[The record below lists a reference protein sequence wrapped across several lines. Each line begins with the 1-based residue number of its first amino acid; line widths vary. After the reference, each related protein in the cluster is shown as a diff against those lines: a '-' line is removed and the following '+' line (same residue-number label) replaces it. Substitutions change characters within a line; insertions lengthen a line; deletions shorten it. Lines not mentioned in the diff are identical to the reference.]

1 MTSPR
6 TVRIATRSSPLALW
20 QAEDVAS
27 RLRAI
32 ANVSVEI
39 VRVSTQGD
47 RRLDVPLADI
57 GGKGVFVSEVQAS
70 VLDASADIAVHSAK
84 DMPAVERDDLAIAAF
99 LPRADPR
106 DAVVGSALSSL
117 GHGAVVATGSPRRR
131 AQLLDA
137 FPHLTIVELRGNIAT
152 RLSKVGSPAAGAP
165 DGATVSS
172 VIVAAAALDRLEQS
186 HLAVEYLDPTRFI
199 PQVGQGIVAVEC
211 RRDDDE
217 LVTLL
222 GRINDPISQRCAVAE
237 RAFLAELGGDCRL
250 PAAAHASVTASGML
264 LLRAMLTSGDGGPVE
279 TVRSEGDDPAALG
292 TQAAQELLRRMP

>member
-172 VIVAAAALDRLEQS
+172 VIVAAAALDQIANFASRTMR
-186 HLAVEYLDPTRFI
+186 ATGV
-199 PQVGQGIVAVEC
+199 IVFM
-211 RRDDDE
+211 
-217 LVTLL
+217 

-250 PAAAHASVTASGML
+250 PAAAHASVTASGTL

-292 TQAAQELLRRMP
+292 TKAAQELLRRMP

>member
-1 MTSPR
+1 MDSAHR
-6 TVRIATRSSPLALW
+6 EDLKRNELEEALGKGIHY
-20 QAEDVAS
+20 AEDHKRMILYGVGGVLGAALVAAGIFYWIGS
-27 RLRAI
+27 RKDG
-32 ANVSVEI
+32 ANE
-39 VRVSTQGD
+39 
-47 RRLDVPLADI
+47 LL
-57 GGKGVFVSEVQAS
+57 GKA
-70 VLDASADIAVHSAK
+70 L
-84 DMPAVERDDLAIAAF
+84 
-99 LPRADPR
+99 
-106 DAVVGSALSSL
+106 VVDG
-117 GHGAVVATGSPRRR
+117 GAVVATGSPRRR

-199 PQVGQGIVAVEC
+199 PQVGRGIVAVEC

-222 GRINDPISQRCAVAE
+222 GQINDPISQRCAVAE

-250 PAAAHASVTASGML
+250 PAAAHASVTASGTL